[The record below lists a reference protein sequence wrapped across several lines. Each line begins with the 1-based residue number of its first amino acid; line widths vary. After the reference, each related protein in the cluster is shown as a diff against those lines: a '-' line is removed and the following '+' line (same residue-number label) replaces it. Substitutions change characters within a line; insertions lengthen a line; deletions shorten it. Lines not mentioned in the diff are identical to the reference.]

1 MFTADQIVLYAALAV
16 GVLLAVEGVYQLAV
30 DMRSGPRAQIN
41 RRLRMLAEDS
51 ADPRRVLQSLLREVL
66 PHFPC
71 RRCGVTRHA
80 GRGRGGVRIPPARTS
95 SA

>member
-1 MFTADQIVLYAALAV
+1 MFTADQIVLYAALAI

-51 ADPRRVLQSLLREVL
+51 ADPRRVLQSLLRDTGARAS
-66 PHFPC
+66 PASC
-71 RRCGVTRHA
+71 RRWR
-80 GRGRGGVRIPPARTS
+80 S
-95 SA
+95 SSG